1 MGALNVPP
9 PLAKRT
15 DQKGPAGPGPLAP
28 GLGQP
33 QRGAWS
39 PLPSP
44 TGRKSPIIPGSPPGV
59 GGGRVL
65 LLFLFFFVVFCTFVR
80 INLIIMRIELI
91 VLC

>member
-39 PLPSP
+39 PPPSP
-44 TGRKSPIIPGSPPGV
+44 MGRKSPIIPGSPPGV

-65 LLFLFFFVVFCTFVR
+65 LLFLFFFCTFVR